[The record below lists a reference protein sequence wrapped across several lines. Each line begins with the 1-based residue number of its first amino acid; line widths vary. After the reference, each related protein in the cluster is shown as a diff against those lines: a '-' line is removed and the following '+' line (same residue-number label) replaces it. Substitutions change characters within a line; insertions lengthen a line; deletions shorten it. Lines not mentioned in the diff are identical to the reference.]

1 MHEVLNNRR
10 AVNGEN
16 HGQHEQ
22 MVVSAT
28 TLAQLPGRGSIREM
42 ALPTFFLSSFLSF
55 YLSFFHSSLF
65 SFFFCSSL
73 SLSHSLS
80 LWILL
85 SSVNP
90 SLSLFLF
97 LSLIRSPS
105 PSSLFIFY
113 IHASIFLPDYLSFII
128 CLSLCLSPMCPLSHH
143 LSL

>member
-42 ALPTFFLSSFLSF
+42 ALPTFFHSSFLSF
-55 YLSFFHSSLF
+55 YLCFFHSSLF

-80 LWILL
+80 L
-85 SSVNP
+85 SGSCFPP
-90 SLSLFLF
+90 STPLF
-97 LSLIRSPS
+97 LSFSFYPS
-105 PSSLFIFY
+105 FAL
-113 IHASIFLPDYLSFII
+113 HLPPLSLSFIY
-128 CLSLCLSPMCPLSHH
+128 MH
-143 LSL
+143 LSFSLTIFLS